1 MKFKPSLLKNKQN
14 IHKHFPRLVITIFQI
29 SFQSTMMSR
38 LNTPEKDQIL
48 DYRGQTLKG
57 IRYLKNI
64 LKKKV
69 AYLLRNFNL
78 QIGVI

>member
-38 LNTPEKDQIL
+38 LNTPEKD
-48 DYRGQTLKG
+48 
-57 IRYLKNI
+57 
-64 LKKKV
+64 
-69 AYLLRNFNL
+69 
-78 QIGVI
+78 